1 MSTHAEALT
10 APAHTLTARD
20 FADDPSAFT
29 AIVDRHKDRIVNYL
43 TRLVRDRDRAED
55 LAQETFVRLYQ
66 HRDRYREVGQLAAF
80 LFRIATNLVASE
92 ERRKKRWRLL
102 RPVLVRDDAAAD
114 GVATAPPRHD
124 PEDHALAA
132 EERHV
137 VTRAISRLPLDFRA
151 PLVLREIEGLS
162 YRDIA
167 EALDLSEGT
176 VKSRLHRAR
185 ALLEAELAPYW
196 KGDAR

>member
-10 APAHTLTARD
+10 TAHTHSLPTAD
-20 FADDPSAFT
+20 LLGDPDAFADLIDE
-29 AIVDRHKDRIVNYL
+29 HKHPIVNYL
-43 TRLVRDRDRAED
+43 TRLVGDRDRAED

-66 HRDRYREVGQLAAF
+66 HRHRYREVGHLAAF

-114 GVATAPPRHD
+114 GVATVPPRHD

-167 EALDLSEGT
+167 DALELSEGT
-176 VKSRLHRAR
+176 VKSRLH
-185 ALLEAELAPYW
+185 
-196 KGDAR
+196 